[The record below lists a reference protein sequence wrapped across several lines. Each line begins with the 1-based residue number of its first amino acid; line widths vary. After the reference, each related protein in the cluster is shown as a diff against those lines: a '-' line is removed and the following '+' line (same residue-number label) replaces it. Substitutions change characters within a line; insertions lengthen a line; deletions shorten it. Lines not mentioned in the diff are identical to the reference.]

1 MARRRQRV
9 FTRNSKKGGERVSA
23 ASGKEPNEMKIEKK
37 SDEVVYI
44 TINGKTVY
52 IDDSTG
58 ELCIDAWNATNHEP
72 IKPTVDPYLLS
83 FKSKPSD
90 LHAY

>member
-1 MARRRQRV
+1 MV
-9 FTRNSKKGGERVSA
+9 EL
-23 ASGKEPNEMKIEKK
+23 NEMKIEKK

-58 ELCIDAWNATNHEP
+58 ELIVNAWDAKTE
-72 IKPTVDPYLLS
+72 
-83 FKSKPSD
+83 
-90 LHAY
+90 

>member
-58 ELCIDAWNATNHEP
+58 ELIVNAWDAKTEEP
-72 IKPTVDPYLLS
+72 IKPT
-83 FKSKPSD
+83 FEQ
-90 LHAY
+90 

>member
-1 MARRRQRV
+1 
-9 FTRNSKKGGERVSA
+9 
-23 ASGKEPNEMKIEKK
+23 MKIEKK

-58 ELCIDAWNATNHEP
+58 ELIVNAWETETEKP
-72 IKPTVDPYLLS
+72 ILIFDELL
-83 FKSKPSD
+83 
-90 LHAY
+90 AQ

>member
-9 FTRNSKKGGERVSA
+9 FTRNSKKGGARVSA

-58 ELCIDAWNATNHEP
+58 ELIVNAWDAKTEEP
-72 IKPTVDPYLLS
+72 IKPT
-83 FKSKPSD
+83 FEQ
-90 LHAY
+90 

>member
-23 ASGKEPNEMKIEKK
+23 AFGKEPNEMKIEKK
-37 SDEVVYI
+37 TDEVVYI

-58 ELCIDAWNATNHEP
+58 ELIVRAWNAETAEDL
-72 IKPTVDPYLLS
+72 IKTT
-83 FKSKPSD
+83 FEQ
-90 LHAY
+90 

>member
-1 MARRRQRV
+1 
-9 FTRNSKKGGERVSA
+9 
-23 ASGKEPNEMKIEKK
+23 MKIEKK

-58 ELCIDAWNATNHEP
+58 ELIVNAWNATNHEP

-83 FKSKPSD
+83 LKSKPSD

>member
-1 MARRRQRV
+1 YGKTPPASFYQKQQERRRARK
-9 FTRNSKKGGERVSA
+9 RRLWKGT
-23 ASGKEPNEMKIEKK
+23 KQMKIEKK

-44 TINGKTVY
+44 TINGKTIY

-83 FKSKPSD
+83 LKSKPSD